1 MFSKP
6 LPLPWRLVRSYFP
19 WILLLT
25 LSCFAPT
32 AARAGGRRAVVRTH
46 VSRASLNLTRTS
58 LRLRATAHAF
68 VDASLPVVGLLPDE
82 DEDLPD
88 EGQKY
93 ELKLTMAQTGE
104 MIDVVYRIGDT
115 YIPEAL
121 DTLNEFLRDSHN
133 QEVAAYDP
141 RTFDLLHTVL
151 AKVGKTS
158 SVVDILSGYRSQETN
173 DELRASGTTNAA
185 EHSEHILA
193 KAMDIRVAGVSAR
206 MLRDA
211 ALSLAAGGVG
221 YYPASQFVHLDVG
234 PLRQWTFIPH
244 MRLRRRVRAR

>member
-1 MFSKP
+1 
-6 LPLPWRLVRSYFP
+6 
-19 WILLLT
+19 
-25 LSCFAPT
+25 
-32 AARAGGRRAVVRTH
+32 
-46 VSRASLNLTRTS
+46 
-58 LRLRATAHAF
+58 

>member
-1 MFSKP
+1 
-6 LPLPWRLVRSYFP
+6 
-19 WILLLT
+19 
-25 LSCFAPT
+25 
-32 AARAGGRRAVVRTH
+32 
-46 VSRASLNLTRTS
+46 
-58 LRLRATAHAF
+58 
-68 VDASLPVVGLLPDE
+68 
-82 DEDLPD
+82 
-88 EGQKY
+88 
-93 ELKLTMAQTGE
+93 

-121 DTLNEFLRDSHN
+121 DQLNEFLRDSHN
-133 QEVAAYDP
+133 QEVAPYDP

-173 DELRASGTTNAA
+173 DELRMSGATNAA
-185 EHSEHILA
+185 EHSQHILA

-234 PLRQWTFIPH
+234 PLRQWTFSPH
-244 MRLRRRVRAR
+244 MRLRRRLRGR

>member
-1 MFSKP
+1 M
-6 LPLPWRLVRSYFP
+6 
-19 WILLLT
+19 
-25 LSCFAPT
+25 A
-32 AARAGGRRAVVRTH
+32 
-46 VSRASLNLTRTS
+46 
-58 LRLRATAHAF
+58 AHAF
-68 VDASLPVVGLLPDE
+68 VQATLPEVGLLPDD
-82 DEDLPD
+82 DEDVPD

-93 ELKLTMAQTGE
+93 ELKLALAQTGE

-121 DTLNEFLRDSHN
+121 DHLNEFLRDSHN
-133 QEVAAYDP
+133 QEVAPYDP

-151 AKVGKTS
+151 AKLGKTS

-185 EHSEHILA
+185 EHSQHILA

-234 PLRQWTFIPH
+234 PLRQWTFSPH
-244 MRLRRRVRAR
+244 MRLRRRLHAR